1 MIEKRNRKF
10 LNAKDISTLL
20 DISISSSYRII
31 KKLNCELEEMGKITL
46 AGKISKRYFEEKI
59 YM

>member
-1 MIEKRNRKF
+1 MIKREEKKF
-10 LNAKDISTLL
+10 INAKEVADSL
-20 DISISSSYRII
+20 DISVSSSYRII

-46 AGKISKRYFEEKI
+46 AGKVSRRYFEEKI